1 MKEWTYICLHFL
13 YSLGLFLF
21 DPVKEEPHTRSNV
34 LSNYNYRNIQSTP
47 LYLDFDGSSYEP
59 EYANDPRT
67 RNQFAKFITRIGDT
81 VVKDSAAVGAADMD
95 SSSTFVNLL
104 FHFMVNDWTSV
115 LREMDK
121 FLDEVDTL
129 MSDNDTLQKKLVT
142 WRIILGSWRKNLVD
156 DSEKIRTTLA
166 AIKQQETI
174 EERSIGSFN
183 SSFGVLLSHVES
195 LKDRTERTFGALM
208 SSIAIVESQRAI
220 SQAESISRLTELA
233 FLFIPLG
240 FATSTFGMQIQVSAG
255 LSLSLYFKNK

>member
-1 MKEWTYICLHFL
+1 M
-13 YSLGLFLF
+13 FLF
-21 DPVKEEPHTRSNV
+21 DPVNEEPDGGSNV
-34 LSNYNYRNIQSTP
+34 LSNYNYRNIRPTP
-47 LYLDFDGSSYEP
+47 LYLDFDGTNYQP

-67 RNQFAKFITRIGDT
+67 RNQFAKFITGIGET
-81 VVKDSAAVGAADMD
+81 VVKDSTAVGAADMG

-142 WRIILGSWRKNLVD
+142 WRIVLGSWRKNLVD

-174 EERSIGSFN
+174 GEQSIGSFN
-183 SSFGVLLSHVES
+183 SSFGELLNHVEG

-255 LSLSLYFKNK
+255 WALFLSKEEK

>member
-1 MKEWTYICLHFL
+1 M
-13 YSLGLFLF
+13 FLF
-21 DPVKEEPHTRSNV
+21 DPVKEEPDSGFNI

-47 LYLDFDGSSYEP
+47 SYLDFDGSNYHP

-67 RNQFAKFITRIGDT
+67 RNQFAKFITRIGEM
-81 VVKDSAAVGAADMD
+81 VVKDSAAVDAANMS

-156 DSEKIRTTLA
+156 DGGKIRTTLA

-174 EERSIGSFN
+174 KEEQSIGSFN
-183 SSFGVLLSHVES
+183 SSFGELLNHVES
-195 LKDRTERTFGALM
+195 LKDRTERSFSALM

-255 LSLSLYFKNK
+255 LSCYFGGEEKVSLY